1 MPYLLRYCGVLGA
14 TFWRKVKQ
22 SFVNDNVVINS
33 KDRAV
38 LDELCTAKTWM
49 DALPP
54 GCVSS
59 YQELYQSVR
68 GLSSEDAQMI
78 ERDVLRTAGAV
89 RDGASLFMDT
99 SDSGKAGCARAMHR
113 VLTAISVVDDT
124 GYCQVRLW
132 VHGLHIHR

>member
-1 MPYLLRYCGVLGA
+1 MSGA
-14 TFWRKVKQ
+14 VFWQKIRQ
-22 SFVNDNVVINS
+22 TLANENITIGS

-38 LDELCTAKTWM
+38 LEDLCSSKTWM
-49 DALPP
+49 DAMPP
-54 GCVSS
+54 GCISS

-68 GLSSEDAQMI
+68 GLSSDDAQMI

-89 RDGASLFMDT
+89 RDGVALFMDT

-124 GYCQVRLW
+124 GYCQVTHQ
-132 VHGLHIHR
+132 V